1 MLQMVSDEGHFEDGR
16 KQDATL
22 QLWGIGLQ
30 IAGEDALVMH
40 EEKHVLFDE
49 ENHSNSFNDSD
60 EDMEELVNDEQEKL
74 FLHIN
79 TRLLEDLMDNG
90 L

>member
-1 MLQMVSDEGHFEDGR
+1 
-16 KQDATL
+16 
-22 QLWGIGLQ
+22 
-30 IAGEDALVMH
+30 MH